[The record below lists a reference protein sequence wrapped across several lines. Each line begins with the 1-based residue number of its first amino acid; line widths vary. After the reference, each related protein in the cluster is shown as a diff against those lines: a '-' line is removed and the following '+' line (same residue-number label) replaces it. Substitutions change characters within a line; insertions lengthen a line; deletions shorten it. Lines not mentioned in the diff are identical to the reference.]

1 MFRAIFNLLL
11 TAAAISV
18 LKSIG
23 DCAPGSGRNWLAS
36 FSLAGFIPA
45 SFAAIVTPAVAEPT
59 FYRDILPVLET
70 HCQECHRPGEIAPMP
85 FLTYADTR
93 PWAKSIREQVIARKM
108 PPWFADP
115 SFSNAQQ
122 GGVAQLYFANDR
134 SLSQAQIDTIASWV
148 SAGAPA
154 GDPAAAPPPRQWPQ
168 GWNIGTPDEVF
179 EMPAPFAVPA
189 SGAIDYQYLILPT
202 RFTED
207 RWVQKVEV
215 RTSSR
220 SAVHHAVVYL
230 REPGSKWLQD
240 SPRGVMFSLPTT
252 ADHRPNPRSFTTSDL
267 LMVYTPG
274 NSSDQWPPGVA
285 KRIKAGSDLV
295 LQMHY
300 TANGA
305 AIQDRTRIGVV
316 FAKQPPKQAV
326 LSLQMSNDRFVIP
339 PGDSNHRVQVSGTLP
354 NDALLIA
361 MFPHMHLRGK
371 AFEYLITEPQGRVE
385 TLLKV
390 SHYDFQWQLNY
401 RLAQPRLLKAGTH
414 LTWVG
419 YFDNSPNNAA
429 NPDPTAEV
437 RYGEQSWE
445 EMMIGFF
452 DVVVDAAMDKQKFFQ
467 RKTFPLP
474 ITVSP

>member
-1 MFRAIFNLLL
+1 MLHRFIRLGLVSLAVILAS
-11 TAAAISV
+11 AAAQPAFYKDV
-18 LKSIG
+18 L
-23 DCAPGSGRNWLAS
+23 P
-36 FSLAGFIPA
+36 
-45 SFAAIVTPAVAEPT
+45 
-59 FYRDILPVLET
+59 ILQT
-70 HCQECHRPGEIAPMP
+70 HCQQCHRPGEIAPMP

-93 PWAKSIREQVIARKM
+93 PWAKAIREQVLMRKM

-115 SFSNAQQ
+115 AY
-122 GGVAQLYFANDR
+122 GHFANDR
-134 SLSQAQIDTIASWV
+134 SLSQSDIDTLVAWV
-148 SAGAPA
+148 NAGAPA
-154 GDPAAAPPPRQWPQ
+154 GDPKDGPPPRQWPE
-168 GWNIGTPDEVF
+168 GWNIGTPDQVF
-179 EMPAPFAVPA
+179 EMPAPFNVPA
-189 SGAIDYQYLILPT
+189 QGAIEYQYLILPT
-202 RFTED
+202 HFTED

-230 REPGSKWLQD
+230 REPGSSWLKGEPEQT
-240 SPRGVMFSLPTT
+240 MFSVPL
-252 ADHRPNPRSFTTSDL
+252 ARGFTTSDL

-274 NSSDQWPPGVA
+274 NSYDQWPDGMA

-300 TANGA
+300 TASGKP
-305 AIQDRTRIGVV
+305 IQDRTRIGIV
-316 FAKQPPKQAV
+316 FAKTPPKQAV

-339 PGDSNHRVQVSGTLP
+339 PGDPNYRVQVSGTLP
-354 NDALLIA
+354 NDALLIS

-371 AFEYLITEPQGRVE
+371 AFEYLITEPNGHVE

-401 RLAQPRLLKAGTH
+401 KLAQPRLLKAGTH

-419 YFDNSPNNAA
+419 YFDNSPNNPL
-429 NPDPTAEV
+429 NPDPAAEV

-452 DVVVDAAMDKQKFFQ
+452 DVVVDSSIDKPRFFE
-467 RKTFPLP
+467 RKQSTGA
-474 ITVSP
+474 ITVSK